1 MNKICTP
8 QETIILPKEIC
19 EVPYSNEVDY
29 ANFSRV
35 LRDDKVVASYKMYW
49 LLSLLDEVSI
59 GHREIEFKKLIS
71 KMVVY
76 AWYPILK
83 YKLSFGLC
91 DNLAKVV
98 NYISDTYNLAS
109 NYDEHKL
116 YIHLKIRC

>member
-1 MNKICTP
+1 MGETCMNKIYTP
-8 QETIILPKEIC
+8 QESIILPKEIS

-29 ANFSRV
+29 ATFSRV

-49 LLSLLDEVSI
+49 LLSLLDEVSL
-59 GHREIEFKKLIS
+59 GNAEIEFKKLIS

-83 YKLSFGLC
+83 YELSFGLC

-98 NYISDTYNLAS
+98 NLLKNKKILIENI
-109 NYDEHKL
+109 L
-116 YIHLKIRC
+116 YMRK

>member
-1 MNKICTP
+1 MNKICMP

-29 ANFSRV
+29 ATFSRV

-59 GHREIEFKKLIS
+59 GHAEIEFRKLIS

-76 AWYPILK
+76 AYYPILK
-83 YKLSFGLC
+83 FGSV
-91 DNLAKVV
+91 K
-98 NYISDTYNLAS
+98 
-109 NYDEHKL
+109 E
-116 YIHLKIRC
+116 